1 MSSRQKQLRCAAYT
15 RKSSDEGL
23 EQDFNS
29 LDAQREALA
38 SELRSGSGAV
48 QREVIVALVD
58 RVTIGPVSV
67 RIELKREALASR
79 LLGDASGEL
88 DLDSAIVIEAPL
100 SATRRGVETKLVI
113 EGDGATSVD
122 REPDAALVKAVARGH
137 AWFDDL
143 VTGRAKSVNEIAAR
157 EGLNPRYVARL
168 LDLAFLPPT
177 LVEAILE
184 GMQPADMT
192 AEQLSRTERGSL
204 LWA

>member
-1 MSSRQKQLRCAAYT
+1 VLDELGAGQLGPDVLKEAMARA
-15 RKSSDEGL
+15 S
-23 EQDFNS
+23 
-29 LDAQREALA
+29 ALA
-38 SELRSGSGAV
+38 SELRSGSGVV
-48 QREVIVALVD
+48 QREVVVALVD
-58 RVTIGPVSV
+58 RVTIGTVSV
-67 RIELKREALASR
+67 RIELKREALATR

-88 DLDSAIVIEAPL
+88 DLDGAIVIEATF